1 MLDRSNQKYLMPL
14 INMIVKR
21 LFFITSS
28 EQPTDSTGSIVFDGL
43 GDDGKALRMGI
54 YIIFLEVLND
64 NSGIVETIK
73 SVVMVARKL

>member
-54 YIIFLEVLND
+54 YIIFLEALND
-64 NSGIVETIK
+64 NSGVVETIK
-73 SVVMVARKL
+73 SVVVIARKL

>member
-28 EQPTDSTGSIVFDGL
+28 EQPTDSTGFIVFDGL

-54 YIIFLEVLND
+54 YIIFLEALND
-64 NSGIVETIK
+64 NSGVVETIK
-73 SVVMVARKL
+73 SVVVIARKL